1 MQHIVAN
8 QLVSVQLVRVMSTMT
23 RMTAPVKSSP
33 LGLTVLVLLH
43 HRPLHPYGIQ
53 QLLRQWGKEQVVNVG
68 HRAGLYRTIERLQG
82 GGLIAV
88 RHTERDQQ
96 YPERTVYEVTDAGRA
111 TTREWLEQMLAV
123 PKAEFPVFPAAL
135 SSALLLAPDEVAP
148 ILERRLTRITAQRT
162 ALERQTA
169 DVPAGLPRITLI
181 ENEYLLAVLGAEER
195 WLRGVVD
202 DLRDGSLTWS
212 RELLAAFDETSGPG
226 AETAER
232 S

>member
-1 MQHIVAN
+1 MN
-8 QLVSVQLVRVMSTMT
+8 
-23 RMTAPVKSSP
+23 APVKSSP

-68 HRAGLYRTIERLQG
+68 QRAGLYRTIERLQA

-96 YPERTVYEVTDAGRA
+96 YPERTVYEVTDEGRA
-111 TTREWLEQMLAV
+111 VTREWLEQMLAV

-135 SSALLLAPDEVAP
+135 SNMLMLTPDEVAP
-148 ILERRLTRITAQRT
+148 ILERRLERISAQR
-162 ALERQTA
+162 AGLERQNA
-169 DVPAGLPRITLI
+169 EVPPGLPRIALI

-195 WLRGVVD
+195 WLRGVLG

-212 RELLAAFDETSGPG
+212 PEMLAAFEDASGS
-226 AETAER
+226 A
-232 S
+232 

>member
-1 MQHIVAN
+1 
-8 QLVSVQLVRVMSTMT
+8 MT
-23 RMTAPVKSSP
+23 CMNAPVKSSP

-68 HRAGLYRTIERLQG
+68 QRAGLYRTIERLQA

-96 YPERTVYEVTDAGRA
+96 YPERTVYEVTDEGRA
-111 TTREWLEQMLAV
+111 VTREWLEQMLAV

-135 SSALLLAPDEVAP
+135 SNMLMLTPDEVAP
-148 ILERRLTRITAQRT
+148 ILERRLERISAQR
-162 ALERQTA
+162 AGLERQNA
-169 DVPAGLPRITLI
+169 EVPPGLPRIALI

-195 WLRGVVD
+195 WLRGVLG

-212 RELLAAFDETSGPG
+212 PEMLAAFEDASGS
-226 AETAER
+226 A
-232 S
+232 